1 MNGNLSR
8 AFSEQ
13 QAYELGRLVD
23 RARAATG
30 LTFSVYVGTTP
41 DGSKPR
47 AEATR
52 LLREFGDLAPR
63 VVLVYVDPN
72 ARALEIVTGSV
83 AAGWLDER
91 ACGLAAVTMTSSF
104 AVGDL
109 AGGIQRGIEQLVS
122 HIAGLKPDR

>member
-13 QAYELGRLVD
+13 QEYELGRLID
-23 RARAATG
+23 RARASTG
-30 LTFSVYVGTTP
+30 LTFSVFVGSTP

-52 LLREFGDLAPR
+52 LLHEFGDRAAR
-63 VVLVYVDPN
+63 TVLVYVDPN
-72 ARALEIVTGSV
+72 ARALEIVTGAIAS
-83 AAGWLDER
+83 GWLDER
-91 ACGLAAVTMTSSF
+91 ACGLAAVAMTSSF

-109 AGGIQRGIEQLVS
+109 AGGIQRGIEQLVG
-122 HIAGLKPDR
+122 HVVGLRPDA

>member
-13 QAYELGRLVD
+13 QAYELGRLID
-23 RARAATG
+23 RARVSTG
-30 LTFSVYVGTTP
+30 LTFSVFVGSTP

-52 LLREFGDLAPR
+52 LLYEFGDRTTRA
-63 VVLVYVDPN
+63 VLVYVDPN
-72 ARALEIVTGSV
+72 ARALEIVTGSI
-83 AAGWLDER
+83 ASGWLDER

-109 AGGIQRGIEQLVS
+109 AGGIQRGIEQLIG
-122 HIAGLKPDR
+122 HIHGLRPDG